1 MAKMKTN
8 EERKAELEALT
19 EQMGQQ
25 IDSYFESPEKIREHL
40 QFLGKFH
47 QYSMRNAVLI
57 ESQFPGAVA
66 VGSYPFWE
74 KQGAQVQK
82 GERGIK
88 VFVPNPVTYALH
100 KDEWVPLSKAPK
112 PVKDGVKQGRIPS
125 RKMMYF
131 KIGHVFEYTQT
142 DAREKGIDV
151 SDIFKR
157 YHRDGGL
164 ENEQDIRDALTT
176 LTDARNVTLLEEPL
190 DEIGTAKGCYYPELH
205 AIALNPRNTSIEDIS
220 VLIHELAHAE
230 LHNQERNLEW
240 EKPRTAPEKEFQ
252 AEMVAYV
259 VSHQLGFPTD
269 DFSLSYLA
277 GWTKDKELLD
287 KEQLLQEVH
296 QTSAA
301 FIDHIESHL
310 EKVHTLQQEKEQ
322 SPLEYLEQLDRRM
335 GMGWKQANLNLYER
349 VHAIQSVF
357 PEETETYL
365 NAKAALETN
374 LKVDRVDEP
383 LMYIHDKGF
392 GFQSFGVANN
402 HDFSEDALVAYTV
415 ALPGRSLIS
424 GHFDPDRTVHPL
436 HDLEK
441 NKRLEKPFLKS
452 LEDRW
457 HDIILEKEKK
467 SLSRTAMFN
476 VERLI

>member
-19 EQMGQQ
+19 EQMGKQ

-88 VFVPNPVTYALH
+88 VFVPSPVTYALH

-112 PVKDGVKQGRIPS
+112 PIKDGVKQGHIPS

-142 DAREKGIDV
+142 DAREKGIEV
-151 SDIFKR
+151 SVIFKR

-176 LTDARNVTLLEEPL
+176 LADARNVTLLEEPL

-230 LHNQERNLEW
+230 LHNQERNFERDQPL
-240 EKPRTAPEKEFQ
+240 TAPEKEFQ

-296 QTSAA
+296 QTSAS
-301 FIDHIESHL
+301 FLDHIESHL
-310 EKVHTLQQEKEQ
+310 EKVHTLQHEKEQ
-322 SPLEYLEQLDRRM
+322 SPLEYLEQLDIR
-335 GMGWKQANLNLYER
+335 MGWKDTDLSLYER
-349 VHAIQSVF
+349 VHAVQRVF
-357 PEETETYL
+357 PEEVGSYL
-365 NAKAALETN
+365 NAKATLETN
-374 LKVDRVDEP
+374 LKMDRVDEP
-383 LMYIHDKGF
+383 LMYIHGMGL
-392 GFQSFGVANN
+392 GFQQFGISNN
-402 HDFSEDALVAYTV
+402 HDFSEDQLVAYTI
-415 ALPGRSLIS
+415 ALPDKSLIS
-424 GHFDPDRTVHPL
+424 GHFDPERTVHPL

-441 NKRLEKPFLKS
+441 NHKVEKPLLKN
-452 LEDRW
+452 LEERW
-457 HDIILEKEKK
+457 HKMLLYNEKK
-467 SLSRTAMFN
+467 SLSRTN
-476 VERLI
+476 LLNIERLS

>member
-19 EQMGQQ
+19 EQMGKQ

-47 QYSMRNAVLI
+47 QYSMRNAILI

-88 VFVPNPVTYALH
+88 VFVPSPVTYALH
-100 KDEWVPLSKAPK
+100 KDEWVPLSKAPQ
-112 PVKDGVKQGRIPS
+112 PIKDSVKQGRIPS

-142 DAREKGIDV
+142 DAREKGIEV

-157 YHRDGGL
+157 YHRDGGM

-176 LTDARNVTLLEEPL
+176 LADARNVTLLEEPL

-205 AIALNPRNTSIEDIS
+205 AIALNPRNSSIEDIS

-230 LHNQERNLEW
+230 LHNQERNFERDQPL
-240 EKPRTAPEKEFQ
+240 TAPEKEFQ

-259 VSHQLGFPTD
+259 VSHQLGFPTG

-287 KEQLLQEVH
+287 KEKLLQEVH

-310 EKVHTLQQEKEQ
+310 EKMHTLQQEKEQ
-322 SPLEYLEQLDRRM
+322 SPLDYLEQLER
-335 GMGWKQANLNLYER
+335 GMGWKDADLSLYEP
-349 VHAIQSVF
+349 VQNVF
-357 PEETETYL
+357 PEEVEPYL
-365 NAKAALETN
+365 NAKAALKTN
-374 LKVDRVDEP
+374 LKIDRVDEP
-383 LMYIHDKGF
+383 LMYIHGKGL
-392 GFQSFGVANN
+392 GFQQFGVANN
-402 HDFSEDALVAYTV
+402 HDFSEDALVAYTI
-415 ALPGRSLIS
+415 ALPNQPLIS
-424 GHFDPDRTVHPL
+424 GHFDPEKTVHPL

-441 NKRLEKPFLKS
+441 NNRLEKPILKS
-452 LEDRW
+452 LEERW
-457 HDIILEKEKK
+457 HDVLLEEEKK
-467 SLSRTAMFN
+467 SLSRTSLLN
-476 VERLI
+476 IERLS

>member
-8 EERKAELEALT
+8 EERKAELETLT
-19 EQMGQQ
+19 EQMGKQ

-66 VGSYPFWE
+66 VGSYPFRE

-112 PVKDGVKQGRIPS
+112 PIKDGVKQGRIPS

-142 DAREKGIDV
+142 DAREKGIEV

-164 ENEQDIRDALTT
+164 ENEQDFRDALTT
-176 LTDARNVTLLEEPL
+176 LADARNVTLLEEPF

-205 AIALNPRNTSIEDIS
+205 AIALNPRNTSIEDIT
-220 VLIHELAHAE
+220 VLIHELAHSE
-230 LHNQERNLEW
+230 LHNQERSLERD
-240 EKPRTAPEKEFQ
+240 KPLTAPEKEFQ

-277 GWTKDKELLD
+277 GWTKDKELID

-301 FIDHIESHL
+301 FLDHIESHL
-310 EKVHTLQQEKEQ
+310 EKVHTIEQEKEQ
-322 SPLEYLEQLDRRM
+322 SPLKYLEQLDRRM
-335 GMGWKQANLNLYER
+335 GWKDTDLTLYER
-349 VHAIQSVF
+349 VHAVESVF
-357 PEETETYL
+357 PEEVESYL
-365 NAKAALETN
+365 NAKAALETSLKMN
-374 LKVDRVDEP
+374 LVDEP
-383 LMYIHDKGF
+383 LMYIHGKGF

-402 HDFSEDALVAYTV
+402 HDFNEDTLVAYTL
-415 ALPGRSLIS
+415 ALPNQPLVS
-424 GHFDPDRTVHPL
+424 GHFDPERTVHPL
-436 HDLEK
+436 HDLKK
-441 NKRLEKPFLKS
+441 NNRLEKPTLKN
-452 LEDRW
+452 LEGSW
-457 HDIILEKEKK
+457 HNVLLEEEKK
-467 SLSRTAMFN
+467 SLSRTNLLN

>member
-19 EQMGQQ
+19 KQMGKQ

-47 QYSMRNAVLI
+47 QYSMRNAILI

-100 KDEWVPLSKAPK
+100 RDEWVPLSKAPK
-112 PVKDGVKQGRIPS
+112 PIKDGVKQGRIPS

-142 DAREKGIDV
+142 DAREKGIEV

-164 ENEQDIRDALTT
+164 ENQQDIRDALTT
-176 LTDARNVTLLEEPL
+176 LADDRNVTLLDEPL

-205 AIALNPRNTSIEDIS
+205 AIALNPRNKSIEDII
-220 VLIHELAHAE
+220 VLIHELAHSE
-230 LHNQERNLEW
+230 LHNQERNFERN
-240 EKPRTAPEKEFQ
+240 KPLTAPEKEFQ

-277 GWTKDKELLD
+277 DWTKDKELLD
-287 KEQLLQEVH
+287 KELLLQEVH
-296 QTSAA
+296 QTSAT
-301 FIDHIESHL
+301 FLDHIELHL
-310 EKVHTLQQEKEQ
+310 EKVRTLEQEKEQ
-322 SPLEYLEQLDRRM
+322 TPLEYIEQLDRRM
-335 GMGWKQANLNLYER
+335 GWKDTDLTLYER
-349 VHAIQSVF
+349 VHAVQRVF
-357 PEETETYL
+357 PEEVGSYL

-374 LKVDRVDEP
+374 LNVNRVDEP
-383 LMYIHDKGF
+383 LMYIHGKGF
-392 GFQSFGVANN
+392 GFQQFGIANN
-402 HDFSEDALVAYTV
+402 HDFSKDALVAYTI
-415 ALPGRSLIS
+415 ALPNQPLIS
-424 GHFDPDRTVHPL
+424 GHFDSDKIVHPL

-441 NKRLEKPFLKS
+441 NNRLKKPILKS
-452 LEDRW
+452 LEERW
-457 HDIILEKEKK
+457 HNILLDEEK
-467 SLSRTAMFN
+467 SLFFKKKGFFA
-476 VERLI
+476 ERQL

>member
-19 EQMGQQ
+19 EQMGKQ

-142 DAREKGIDV
+142 DAREKGIEV

-164 ENEQDIRDALTT
+164 ENEQDIRDGLTT
-176 LTDARNVTLLEEPL
+176 LADARNVTLLEEPL

-205 AIALNPRNTSIEDIS
+205 AIALNPRNSSIEDIS

-230 LHNQERNLEW
+230 LHNQERNFERDQPL
-240 EKPRTAPEKEFQ
+240 TAPEKEFQ

-259 VSHQLGFPTD
+259 VSHQLGFPTG

-287 KEQLLQEVH
+287 KEKLLQEVH

-310 EKVHTLQQEKEQ
+310 EKMHTLQQEKEQ
-322 SPLEYLEQLDRRM
+322 SPLDYLEQLER
-335 GMGWKQANLNLYER
+335 GMGWKDADLSLYEP
-349 VHAIQSVF
+349 VQNVF
-357 PEETETYL
+357 PEEVEPYL
-365 NAKAALETN
+365 NAKAALKTN
-374 LKVDRVDEP
+374 LKIDRVDEP
-383 LMYIHDKGF
+383 LMYIHGKGL
-392 GFQSFGVANN
+392 GFQQFGVANN
-402 HDFSEDALVAYTV
+402 HDFSEDALVAYTI
-415 ALPGRSLIS
+415 ALPNQPLIS
-424 GHFDPDRTVHPL
+424 GHFDPEKTVHPL

-441 NKRLEKPFLKS
+441 NNRLEKPILKS
-452 LEDRW
+452 LEERW
-457 HDIILEKEKK
+457 HDVLLEEEKK
-467 SLSRTAMFN
+467 SLSRTSLLN
-476 VERLI
+476 IERLS

>member
-1 MAKMKTN
+1 MANIKTN

-25 IDSYFESPEKIREHL
+25 IDSFFESPEKIREHL

-88 VFVPNPVTYALH
+88 VFVPSPVTYALH

-112 PVKDGVKQGRIPS
+112 SIKDGVKQGRIPS

-142 DAREKGIDV
+142 DAREKGIEV

-164 ENEQDIRDALTT
+164 ENEQDIRDALKTFA
-176 LTDARNVTLLEEPL
+176 DARNVTLLEEPL

-205 AIALNPRNTSIEDIS
+205 AIALNPRNKSIEDIT
-220 VLIHELAHAE
+220 VLIHELAHSE
-230 LHNQERNLEW
+230 LHNQERNLERD
-240 EKPRTAPEKEFQ
+240 KPLTAPEKEFQ

-269 DFSLSYLA
+269 DFSLSYMA

-296 QTSAA
+296 QTSAT
-301 FIDHIESHL
+301 FLDHIESHL
-310 EKVHTLQQEKEQ
+310 EKVHTLEQDKEQ
-322 SPLEYLEQLDRRM
+322 IPLEYIEKLDRRM
-335 GMGWKQANLNLYER
+335 GWKDTDFTLYER
-349 VHAIQSVF
+349 VHAVKSVF
-357 PEETETYL
+357 PEEVESYL
-365 NAKAALETN
+365 NAKATLETN

-383 LMYIHDKGF
+383 LMYIHGKGL
-392 GFQSFGVANN
+392 GFQQFGIANN
-402 HDFSEDALVAYTV
+402 HDFSKDQLVAYTI
-415 ALPGRSLIS
+415 ALPNQSLLS
-424 GHFDPDRTVHPL
+424 GHFAPERTVHPL

-441 NKRLEKPFLKS
+441 NNRLEKPTLK
-452 LEDRW
+452 
-457 HDIILEKEKK
+457 ILESSWHNVLLEEEKK
-467 SLSRTAMFN
+467 SLSRIDVMN

>member
-1 MAKMKTN
+1 MANIKTN

-40 QFLGKFH
+40 RFLGKFH

-142 DAREKGIDV
+142 DAREKGIEV

-164 ENEQDIRDALTT
+164 ENEQDIRDGLTT
-176 LTDARNVTLLEEPL
+176 LADARNVTLLEEPL

-205 AIALNPRNTSIEDIS
+205 AIALNPRNSSIEDIS

-230 LHNQERNLEW
+230 LHNQERNFERDQPL
-240 EKPRTAPEKEFQ
+240 TAPEKEFQ

-259 VSHQLGFPTD
+259 VSHQLGFPTG

-287 KEQLLQEVH
+287 KEKLLQEVH

-310 EKVHTLQQEKEQ
+310 EKMHTLQQEKEQ
-322 SPLEYLEQLDRRM
+322 SPLDYLEQLER
-335 GMGWKQANLNLYER
+335 GMGWKDADLSLYEP
-349 VHAIQSVF
+349 VQNVF
-357 PEETETYL
+357 PEEVEPYL
-365 NAKAALETN
+365 NAKAALKTN
-374 LKVDRVDEP
+374 LKIDRVDEP
-383 LMYIHDKGF
+383 LMYIHGKGL
-392 GFQSFGVANN
+392 GFQQFGVANN
-402 HDFSEDALVAYTV
+402 HDFSEDALVAYTI
-415 ALPGRSLIS
+415 ALPNQPLIS
-424 GHFDPDRTVHPL
+424 GHFDPEKTVHPL

-441 NKRLEKPFLKS
+441 NNRLEKPILKS
-452 LEDRW
+452 LEERW
-457 HDIILEKEKK
+457 HDVLLEEEKK
-467 SLSRTAMFN
+467 SLSRTSLLN
-476 VERLI
+476 IERLS

>member
-25 IDSYFESPEKIREHL
+25 IDSYFESPEQIREHL

-82 GERGIK
+82 SERGIK

-125 RKMMYF
+125 RQMMYF

-142 DAREKGIDV
+142 DAREKGIEV

-176 LTDARNVTLLEEPL
+176 LADARNVTLLEEPL

-205 AIALNPRNTSIEDIS
+205 AIALNPRNTSIEDIT
-220 VLIHELAHAE
+220 VLIHELAHSE
-230 LHNQERNLEW
+230 LHNQERNLERD
-240 EKPRTAPEKEFQ
+240 KPLTAPEKEFQ

-296 QTSAA
+296 QTSAI
-301 FIDHIESHL
+301 FLDHIESHL
-310 EKVHTLQQEKEQ
+310 EKVNTLQQDKEQ
-322 SPLEYLEQLDRRM
+322 SPLEYIDQLDRRM
-335 GMGWKQANLNLYER
+335 GWKDTDLTLYER
-349 VHAIQSVF
+349 VHAVQSVF
-357 PEETETYL
+357 PEEVESYL

-374 LKVDRVDEP
+374 LKMDRVDEP
-383 LMYIHDKGF
+383 LMYIHGKRF
-392 GFQSFGVANN
+392 GFQQFGIANN
-402 HDFSEDALVAYTV
+402 HDFSEDGLVAYTV
-415 ALPGRSLIS
+415 ALPTQPLIS
-424 GHFDPDRTVHPL
+424 GHFDPENTVHPL

-441 NKRLEKPFLKS
+441 ITKVKKPTLKNLES
-452 LEDRW
+452 SW
-457 HDIILEKEKK
+457 HDVLFDNEKK
-467 SLSRTAMFN
+467 SLSRITLLN
-476 VERLI
+476 KER

>member
-8 EERKAELEALT
+8 DERKAELEALT
-19 EQMGQQ
+19 DQMEKQ

-47 QYSMRNAVLI
+47 QYSMRNAILI

-100 KDEWVPLSKAPK
+100 KDEWIPLSKAPK
-112 PVKDGVKQGRIPS
+112 PIKDGVKQGRIPS

-142 DAREKGIDV
+142 DAREKGIEV

-157 YHRDGGL
+157 YHREGGL

-176 LTDARNVTLLEEPL
+176 LADARDVTLLEEPL

-205 AIALNPRNTSIEDIS
+205 AIALNPRNSSIEDIS

-230 LHNQERNLEW
+230 LHNQERNLERDQ
-240 EKPRTAPEKEFQ
+240 PLTAPEKEFQ

-287 KEQLLQEVH
+287 KEKLLQEVH
-296 QTSAA
+296 QTSAT
-301 FIDHIESHL
+301 FLEHIETHL
-310 EKVHTLQQEKEQ
+310 EKVNTLQQEKEQ
-322 SPLEYLEQLDRRM
+322 SPLDYLEQLERRM
-335 GMGWKQANLNLYER
+335 GWKDADLSLYER
-349 VHAIQSVF
+349 VHAVQSVF
-357 PEETETYL
+357 PEEVEPYL

-383 LMYIHDKGF
+383 LMYIHGMGL
-392 GFQSFGVANN
+392 GFQQFGIANN
-402 HDFSEDALVAYTV
+402 HDFSEDQLVAYTI
-415 ALPGRSLIS
+415 ALPNQPLVS
-424 GHFDPDRTVHPL
+424 GHFVPESAVHPL
-436 HDLEK
+436 HHLEK
-441 NKRLEKPFLKS
+441 TNRLERPVLKS
-452 LEDRW
+452 LENHW
-457 HDIILEKEKK
+457 HDVLLDEEQK
-467 SLSRTAMFN
+467 SLSRISLFN
-476 VERLI
+476 IERLW

>member
-8 EERKAELEALT
+8 EERKAELETLT
-19 EQMGQQ
+19 EQMGKQ

-88 VFVPNPVTYALH
+88 VFVPSPVTYALH

-112 PVKDGVKQGRIPS
+112 PIKEGVKQGRIPS

-142 DAREKGIDV
+142 DAREKGIEV

-164 ENEQDIRDALTT
+164 ENEQDIRDALKT
-176 LTDARNVTLLEEPL
+176 LADARNVTLLEEPL

-205 AIALNPRNTSIEDIS
+205 AIALNPRNTPIEDIS
-220 VLIHELAHAE
+220 VLIHELAHAD
-230 LHNQERNLEW
+230 LHNQERNLER
-240 EKPRTAPEKEFQ
+240 EQPLPAPEKEFQ

-259 VSHQLGFPTD
+259 VSHQLGFPTV

-287 KEQLLQEVH
+287 KEMLLQEVH
-296 QTSAA
+296 QTSAT
-301 FIDHIESHL
+301 FIGHIESHL
-310 EKVHTLQQEKEQ
+310 ERVHTLEHEKKQ
-322 SPLEYLEQLDRRM
+322 TPLEYIEHLNQR
-335 GMGWKQANLNLYER
+335 MGWKEADLSLYER
-349 VHAIQSVF
+349 VHAVQSVF
-357 PEETETYL
+357 PEELEPYL

-374 LKVDRVDEP
+374 LSVDRVDEP

-402 HDFSEDALVAYTV
+402 HEFTDDTLVVYTI
-415 ALPGRSLIS
+415 ALPNKALMS
-424 GHFDPDRTVHPL
+424 GHFDPERTVHPL

-441 NKRLEKPFLKS
+441 NNKIEKPLLKN
-452 LEDRW
+452 LEERW
-457 HDIILEKEKK
+457 HDVLLEKEKN
-467 SLSRTAMFN
+467 LSKIDMLN
-476 VERLI
+476 IERLI

>member
-19 EQMGQQ
+19 EQMGKQ

-88 VFVPNPVTYALH
+88 VFVPSPVTYALH
-100 KDEWVPLSKAPK
+100 KDEWVPLSKAPQ
-112 PVKDGVKQGRIPS
+112 PIKDSVKQGRIPS

-142 DAREKGIDV
+142 DAREKGIEV

-157 YHRDGGL
+157 YHRDGGI
-164 ENEQDIRDALTT
+164 ENEQDIRNALMT
-176 LTDARNVTLLEEPL
+176 LADARNVTLLEEPL

-205 AIALNPRNTSIEDIS
+205 AIALNPRNTSIEDIT
-220 VLIHELAHAE
+220 VLIHELAHSE
-230 LHNQERNLEW
+230 LHNQERNFERN
-240 EKPRTAPEKEFQ
+240 KPLTAPEKEFQ

-269 DFSLSYLA
+269 DFSLSYLV
-277 GWTKDKELLD
+277 GWTKKKELLD
-287 KEQLLQEVH
+287 KEKLLQEVH
-296 QTSAA
+296 QTSAT
-301 FIDHIESHL
+301 FLDHIESHL
-310 EKVHTLQQEKEQ
+310 EKVHALEHEKEQ
-322 SPLEYLEQLDRRM
+322 SPLEYIEQLDHR
-335 GMGWKQANLNLYER
+335 MGWKDTDLTLYER
-349 VHAIQSVF
+349 VHAIKSVF
-357 PEETETYL
+357 PEEVGSYL

-374 LKVDRVDEP
+374 LEVDRVDEP

-402 HDFSEDALVAYTV
+402 HDFTDDALVVYTL
-415 ALPGRSLIS
+415 ALPNEPLVS
-424 GHFDPDRTVHPL
+424 GHFDPERTMHPL

-441 NKRLEKPFLKS
+441 YHKTDKHLLKS
-452 LEDRW
+452 LEDCY
-457 HDIILEKEKK
+457 IAELQNKEKNIPK
-467 SLSRTAMFN
+467 KLDL
-476 VERLI
+476 ERLY

>member
-1 MAKMKTN
+1 MMAKMKTN

-47 QYSMRNAVLI
+47 QYSMRNAILI

-88 VFVPNPVTYALH
+88 VFVPNPVKYALH
-100 KDEWVPLSKAPK
+100 KDEWIPLSKAPK
-112 PVKDGVKQGRIPS
+112 PIKDGVKQGRIPS

-131 KIGHVFEYTQT
+131 KVGHVFEYTQT
-142 DAREKGIDV
+142 DAREKGIEV

-164 ENEQDIRDALTT
+164 ENEQDIRDALMT
-176 LTDARNVTLLEEPL
+176 LADARNVTLLEEPL

-205 AIALNPRNTSIEDIS
+205 AIALNPRNKSIEDIS

-230 LHNQERNLEW
+230 LHNQERNLERD
-240 EKPRTAPEKEFQ
+240 KPLTAPEKEFQ

-287 KEQLLQEVH
+287 KEKLLQEVH
-296 QTSAA
+296 QTSAT
-301 FIDHIESHL
+301 FLDHIESHL
-310 EKVHTLQQEKEQ
+310 EKVRALEQEKEQ
-322 SPLEYLEQLDRRM
+322 TPLEYIEQLDWR
-335 GMGWKQANLNLYER
+335 MGWKDSDLTLYEQ
-349 VHAIQSVF
+349 VHAVQSVF
-357 PEETETYL
+357 PEEVESYL
-365 NAKAALETN
+365 NAKATLETN
-374 LKVDRVDEP
+374 LMMDRVDEP
-383 LMYIHDKGF
+383 LMYIHGKGL
-392 GFQSFGVANN
+392 GFQQFGIANN
-402 HDFSEDALVAYTV
+402 HDFSEDALVAYTI
-415 ALPGRSLIS
+415 ALPSQLLIS
-424 GHFDPDRTVHPL
+424 GHFDPEKTVHPL

-441 NKRLEKPFLKS
+441 NHKVVRPLLKNLEES
-452 LEDRW
+452 W
-457 HDIILEKEKK
+457 HKVLLDKEKN
-467 SLSRTAMFN
+467 LSKIDMLN
-476 VERLI
+476 IERLI

>member
-1 MAKMKTN
+1 MANIKTN

-25 IDSYFESPEKIREHL
+25 IDSFFESPEKIREHL

-57 ESQFPGAVA
+57 ESQFPGAIA

-112 PVKDGVKQGRIPS
+112 PVKDAVKQGRIPS

-142 DAREKGIDV
+142 DAREKGIEV

-176 LTDARNVTLLEEPL
+176 LADARNVTLLEEPL

-230 LHNQERNLEW
+230 LHNQERNFERDQPL
-240 EKPRTAPEKEFQ
+240 TAPEKEFQ

-296 QTSAA
+296 QTSAT
-301 FIDHIESHL
+301 FLDHIESHL
-310 EKVHTLQQEKEQ
+310 EKVHTLEHEKEQ
-322 SPLEYLEQLDRRM
+322 TPLEYFEQLNQR
-335 GMGWKQANLNLYER
+335 MGWKDADISLYER
-349 VHAIQSVF
+349 VHAVQSVY
-357 PEETETYL
+357 PEEVESYL
-365 NAKAALETN
+365 NAKATLETN
-374 LKVDRVDEP
+374 LKVGRVDEP
-383 LMYIHDKGF
+383 LMYIHNKGF

-402 HDFSEDALVAYTV
+402 HDFNDDALVVYTI
-415 ALPGRSLIS
+415 ALPDQPLIS
-424 GHFDPDRTVHPL
+424 GHFDPERTVHPL

-441 NKRLEKPFLKS
+441 NNKVEKPTLKN
-452 LEDRW
+452 LEDSW
-457 HDIILEKEKK
+457 HNVLLDDEKE
-467 SLSRTAMFN
+467 SLSRTAILN
-476 VERLI
+476 IERLI

>member
-19 EQMGQQ
+19 EQMGKQ
-25 IDSYFESPEKIREHL
+25 IDNYFESPDKIREHL

-112 PVKDGVKQGRIPS
+112 SIKEGVKQGRIPS
-125 RKMMYF
+125 RKMIYF

-142 DAREKGIDV
+142 DAREKGIEV

-176 LTDARNVTLLEEPL
+176 LADARNVTLLDEPL

-205 AIALNPRNTSIEDIS
+205 AIALNPRNKSIEDIT
-220 VLIHELAHAE
+220 VMIHELAHAE
-230 LHNQERNLEW
+230 LHNQERNLERDQ
-240 EKPRTAPEKEFQ
+240 PLTAPEKEFQ

-296 QTSAA
+296 HTSAA
-301 FIDHIESHL
+301 FLDHIESYL
-310 EKVHTLQQEKEQ
+310 EKVNTLQQAKEQ
-322 SPLEYLEQLDRRM
+322 SPLDYLEQLERRM
-335 GMGWKQANLNLYER
+335 GWKDADLSLYER
-349 VHAIQSVF
+349 VHAVQSVS
-357 PEETETYL
+357 PEEVEPYL
-365 NAKAALETN
+365 NAKATLETN
-374 LKVDRVDEP
+374 LKMDHVEKP
-383 LMYIHDKGF
+383 LMYIHGKGF

-402 HDFSEDALVAYTV
+402 HDFNDDALVVYTI
-415 ALPGRSLIS
+415 ALPNQLLIS
-424 GHFDPDRTVHPL
+424 GHFDPEKTVHPL

-441 NKRLEKPFLKS
+441 NNKVEKPLLKS
-452 LEDRW
+452 LENHW
-457 HDIILEKEKK
+457 HDVLLDDENE
-467 SLSRTAMFN
+467 SLSRKIILN
-476 VERLI
+476 IERII

>member
-8 EERKAELEALT
+8 EERRAELEALT
-19 EQMGQQ
+19 EQMGKQ

-47 QYSMRNAVLI
+47 QYSMRNAILI

-88 VFVPNPVTYALH
+88 VFVPSPVTYAQH
-100 KDEWVPLSKAPK
+100 KDEWVPLNKAPK
-112 PVKDGVKQGRIPS
+112 PIKDGVKQGRIPS

-142 DAREKGIDV
+142 NAREKGIEV

-176 LTDARNVTLLEEPL
+176 LADARNVTLLEEPL

-220 VLIHELAHAE
+220 VLIHELTHAE
-230 LHNQERNLEW
+230 LHNQERNFEREQPL
-240 EKPRTAPEKEFQ
+240 TAPEKEFQ

-296 QTSAA
+296 QTSAT

-310 EKVHTLQQEKEQ
+310 EKVHTLEQQKEQ
-322 SPLEYLEQLDRRM
+322 TPLEYLEQMNHRM
-335 GMGWKQANLNLYER
+335 NWKDIDLTLSER
-349 VHAIQSVF
+349 INSVQSVF
-357 PEETETYL
+357 PEEIENYL
-365 NAKAALETN
+365 NAKATLETN
-374 LKVDRVDEP
+374 LKVDRVEEP
-383 LMYIHDKGF
+383 LMYIHGMGL
-392 GFQSFGVANN
+392 GFQQFGIANN
-402 HDFSEDALVAYTV
+402 HDFSENQLVAYTL
-415 ALPGRSLIS
+415 ALPNHPLIS
-424 GHFDPDRTVHPL
+424 GYFEPEKTVHPL
-436 HDLEK
+436 HDLER
-441 NKRLEKPFLKS
+441 NKRLGKTFIKSIEERWYEVLIKDKKETINDIKVNHLLK
-452 LEDRW
+452 
-457 HDIILEKEKK
+457 
-467 SLSRTAMFN
+467 
-476 VERLI
+476 

>member
-142 DAREKGIDV
+142 DAREKGIEV

-176 LTDARNVTLLEEPL
+176 LADARNVTLLEEPL

-205 AIALNPRNTSIEDIS
+205 AIALNPRNTSIEDIT
-220 VLIHELAHAE
+220 VLIHELAHTE
-230 LHNQERNLEW
+230 LHNQERNFERDQPL
-240 EKPRTAPEKEFQ
+240 TAPEKEFQ

-296 QTSAA
+296 QTSAG
-301 FIDHIESHL
+301 FLDHIESHL
-310 EKVHTLQQEKEQ
+310 EKVHALQQEKEQ
-322 SPLEYLEQLDRRM
+322 SPLDYLEQLERRM
-335 GMGWKQANLNLYER
+335 GWKDADLSLYER
-349 VHAIQSVF
+349 VHAVQSVS
-357 PEETETYL
+357 PEEVEPYL
-365 NAKAALETN
+365 NAKATLETN
-374 LKVDRVDEP
+374 LKMDRVDGP

-402 HDFSEDALVAYTV
+402 HDFNDDALVVYTI
-415 ALPGRSLIS
+415 ALPDQPLIS
-424 GHFDPDRTVHPL
+424 GHFDPEKTVHPL

-441 NKRLEKPFLKS
+441 NNKVEKPTLKN
-452 LEDRW
+452 LEDNW
-457 HDIILEKEKK
+457 HDVLLADEKEPF
-467 SLSRTAMFN
+467 SRTAFLN
-476 VERLI
+476 IERLV

>member
-8 EERKAELEALT
+8 EERKAELEAMT
-19 EQMGQQ
+19 EQMGRQ

-47 QYSMRNAVLI
+47 RYSMRNAILI

-100 KDEWVPLSKAPK
+100 KDEWVPLSKASK
-112 PVKDGVKQGRIPS
+112 PIKEGVKQGRIPS

-142 DAREKGIDV
+142 DARAKGIEV

-157 YHRDGGL
+157 YHRDGEL

-176 LTDARNVTLLEEPL
+176 LADARNVTLLEEPL

-230 LHNQERNLEW
+230 LHNQERNFERAQPL
-240 EKPRTAPEKEFQ
+240 TAPEKEFQ
-252 AEMVAYV
+252 AEMVAYI

-296 QTSAA
+296 QTSAT
-301 FIDHIESHL
+301 FLDHIESHL
-310 EKVHTLQQEKEQ
+310 ENVRTLEQEKEQ
-322 SPLEYLEQLDRRM
+322 TPLEYIEQLDRRM
-335 GMGWKQANLNLYER
+335 GWKDTDLTLYER
-349 VHAIQSVF
+349 VHAVQSVF
-357 PEETETYL
+357 PEEVESYL
-365 NAKAALETN
+365 NAKATLQTN
-374 LKVDRVDEP
+374 LKMDRVDEP
-383 LMYIHDKGF
+383 LMYIHGMGL
-392 GFQSFGVANN
+392 GFQQFVIANS
-402 HDFSEDALVAYTV
+402 HDFCEEAIVAYTL
-415 ALPGRSLIS
+415 ALPNHPLIS
-424 GHFDPDRTVHPL
+424 GHFDSEKTVHPL

-441 NKRLEKPFLKS
+441 NNKVKKTTFK
-452 LEDRW
+452 
-457 HDIILEKEKK
+457 ILENSWHNVLLDDEKK
-467 SLSRTAMFN
+467 ILSRTTLLN
-476 VERLI
+476 IER

>member
-19 EQMGQQ
+19 EQMGKQ

-88 VFVPNPVTYALH
+88 VFVPSPVTYALH

-112 PVKDGVKQGRIPS
+112 PIKDGVKQGRIPS

-142 DAREKGIDV
+142 DAREKGIEV
-151 SDIFKR
+151 SAIFKR

-176 LTDARNVTLLEEPL
+176 LADARNVTLLEEPL

-220 VLIHELAHAE
+220 VLIHELAHSE
-230 LHNQERNLEW
+230 LHNQERNLERD
-240 EKPRTAPEKEFQ
+240 KPLTAPEKEFQ

-296 QTSAA
+296 QTSAG
-301 FIDHIESHL
+301 FLEHIESHL
-310 EKVHTLQQEKEQ
+310 EKVNTLQQEKEQ
-322 SPLEYLEQLDRRM
+322 SPLDYLEQLERRM
-335 GMGWKQANLNLYER
+335 GWKDADLSLYER
-349 VHAIQSVF
+349 VQAVKSAL
-357 PEETETYL
+357 PEEVENYL
-365 NAKAALETN
+365 NAKATLETN
-374 LKVDRVDEP
+374 LKMDRVDEP
-383 LMYIHDKGF
+383 LMYIHDIGVGF
-392 GFQSFGVANN
+392 HSFGVANN
-402 HDFSEDALVAYTV
+402 HDFSEEAIVAYTI
-415 ALPGRSLIS
+415 ALPDHSLMS
-424 GHFDPDRTVHPL
+424 GHFNPERTVHPL

-441 NKRLEKPFLKS
+441 NNKVEKPLLKS
-452 LEDRW
+452 LEDCW
-457 HDIILEKEKK
+457 HDVLLKEERNP
-467 SLSRTAMFN
+467 LLRTALLN
-476 VERLI
+476 IERLI

>member
-19 EQMGQQ
+19 EQMGKQ

-88 VFVPNPVTYALH
+88 VFVPSPVTYALH

-112 PVKDGVKQGRIPS
+112 PIKDGVKQGRIPS

-142 DAREKGIDV
+142 DAREKGIEV

-176 LTDARNVTLLEEPL
+176 LADARNVTLLEEPL

-205 AIALNPRNTSIEDIS
+205 AIALNPRNSSIEDIS

-230 LHNQERNLEW
+230 LHNQERNLERD
-240 EKPRTAPEKEFQ
+240 KPLTAHEKEFQ

-296 QTSAA
+296 QTSAT
-301 FIDHIESHL
+301 FLDHIESHL
-310 EKVHTLQQEKEQ
+310 EKVRSLEQEKEQ
-322 SPLEYLEQLDRRM
+322 TPLEYIEQLDRRM
-335 GMGWKQANLNLYER
+335 GWKDTDLTLYER
-349 VHAIQSVF
+349 VHAVQSVF
-357 PEETETYL
+357 PEKVGSYL
-365 NAKAALETN
+365 NAKATLETN

-383 LMYIHDKGF
+383 LMYIHGKGF
-392 GFQSFGVANN
+392 GFQPFGTANN
-402 HDFSEDALVAYTV
+402 HEFNEDALVAYTV
-415 ALPGRSLIS
+415 ALPDKSLIS
-424 GHFDPDRTVHPL
+424 GHFDPEKTVHPL
-436 HDLEK
+436 QDLEK
-441 NKRLEKPFLKS
+441 SRRLENSLLES
-452 LEDRW
+452 LEERCQKV
-457 HDIILEKEKK
+457 LLNEKK
-467 SLSRTAMFN
+467 RTFSKTAIFGI
-476 VERLI
+476 ERLN

>member
-1 MAKMKTN
+1 MVKMKTN
-8 EERKAELEALT
+8 EERKIELEALT
-19 EQMGQQ
+19 EQMGKQ
-25 IDSYFESPEKIREHL
+25 IDSYFESPKKIREHL

-88 VFVPNPVTYALH
+88 VFVPSPVTYALH

-112 PVKDGVKQGRIPS
+112 PIKDGVKQGRIPS

-142 DAREKGIDV
+142 DAREKGIEV
-151 SDIFKR
+151 SDISKR
-157 YHRDGGL
+157 YHRDGGM

-176 LTDARNVTLLEEPL
+176 LADARNVTLLEEPL

-230 LHNQERNLEW
+230 LHNQERNLERD
-240 EKPRTAPEKEFQ
+240 KPLTAPEKEFQ

-277 GWTKDKELLD
+277 GWTKDKELFD
-287 KEQLLQEVH
+287 KEKLLQEVH
-296 QTSAA
+296 QTSAT
-301 FIDHIESHL
+301 FLDHIESHL
-310 EKVHTLQQEKEQ
+310 EKVRALEQEKERT
-322 SPLEYLEQLDRRM
+322 PLEYIEQLDRRM
-335 GMGWKQANLNLYER
+335 GWKDSDLTFYER
-349 VHAIQSVF
+349 VHAVQSVF
-357 PEETETYL
+357 PEEVESYL
-365 NAKAALETN
+365 NAKATLETN
-374 LKVDRVDEP
+374 LMMDRVDEP
-383 LMYIHDKGF
+383 LMYIHGKGL
-392 GFQSFGVANN
+392 GFQQFGIANN
-402 HDFSEDALVAYTV
+402 HDFSEDGLVAYTV
-415 ALPGRSLIS
+415 ALPTQPLIS
-424 GHFDPDRTVHPL
+424 GHFDPEKTVHPL

-441 NKRLEKPFLKS
+441 NILLEKPILKF
-452 LEDRW
+452 LEDQW
-457 HDIILEKEKK
+457 YNILLEKEKR
-467 SLSRTAMFN
+467 SPHRTAILN
-476 VERLI
+476 DGRLM

>member
-19 EQMGQQ
+19 EQMGKQ

-88 VFVPNPVTYALH
+88 VFVPSPVIYALH

-112 PVKDGVKQGRIPS
+112 AIKDGVKQGRIPS

-131 KIGHVFEYTQT
+131 KIGYVFEYTQT
-142 DAREKGIDV
+142 DAREKGIEV

-176 LTDARNVTLLEEPL
+176 LADARNVTLLEEPL
-190 DEIGTAKGCYYPELH
+190 EEIGTAKGCYYPELH
-205 AIALNPRNTSIEDIS
+205 AIALNPRNTSIEDIT
-220 VLIHELAHAE
+220 VLIHELAHSE
-230 LHNQERNLEW
+230 LHNQERNFERN
-240 EKPRTAPEKEFQ
+240 KPLTAPEKEFQ

-269 DFSLSYLA
+269 DFSLSYLV
-277 GWTKDKELLD
+277 GWTKNKELLD
-287 KEQLLQEVH
+287 KEKLLQEVH
-296 QTSAA
+296 QTSAT
-301 FIDHIESHL
+301 FLDHIESHL
-310 EKVHTLQQEKEQ
+310 EKVRALEQEKEQ
-322 SPLEYLEQLDRRM
+322 TPLEYIEQLNRRM
-335 GMGWKQANLNLYER
+335 GWKNSDLTLYER
-349 VHAIQSVF
+349 VHAVQSVF
-357 PEETETYL
+357 PEEVRSYL
-365 NAKAALETN
+365 NAKAVLETN
-374 LKVDRVDEP
+374 LKVDCVDEP
-383 LMYIHDKGF
+383 LMYIHGKGF
-392 GFQSFGVANN
+392 GFQQFGIANS
-402 HDFSEDALVAYTV
+402 HDFNEDALVAYTV
-415 ALPGRSLIS
+415 ALPTQPLIS
-424 GHFDPDRTVHPL
+424 GHFDPERTVHPL

-441 NKRLEKPFLKS
+441 NNKVEKPILKN
-452 LEDRW
+452 LEDSW
-457 HDIILEKEKK
+457 HNVLLDEEQK
-467 SLSRTAMFN
+467 SLSRISLFN
-476 VERLI
+476 IERLW

>member
-1 MAKMKTN
+1 MVKMKTN

-19 EQMGQQ
+19 EQMGKQ

-88 VFVPNPVTYALH
+88 VFVPNPVTYALY

-112 PVKDGVKQGRIPS
+112 PIKDGVKQGRIPS

-142 DAREKGIDV
+142 DAREKGIEV

-164 ENEQDIRDALTT
+164 ENEQDILDALTT
-176 LTDARNVTLLEEPL
+176 LADSRDVTLLEEPL

-205 AIALNPRNTSIEDIS
+205 AIALNLRNTSIEDIT

-230 LHNQERNLEW
+230 LHNQERNFERDQPL
-240 EKPRTAPEKEFQ
+240 TAPEKEFQ

-259 VSHQLGFPTD
+259 VSHQLGFLTD

-296 QTSAA
+296 QTSAT

-310 EKVHTLQQEKEQ
+310 EKMHILEQEKEH
-322 SPLEYLEQLDRRM
+322 SPLEYIEQLNRCL
-335 GMGWKQANLNLYER
+335 GWKETDLTLYER
-349 VHAIQSVF
+349 VHAVQSVF
-357 PEETETYL
+357 PEEVEPYI
-365 NAKAALETN
+365 NAKATLETN
-374 LKVDRVDEP
+374 LKMDCVDEP
-383 LMYIHDKGF
+383 LMYIHGKGF

-402 HDFSEDALVAYTV
+402 HDFSEDAIVAYTIV
-415 ALPGRSLIS
+415 LPNQPLFS
-424 GHFDPDRTVHPL
+424 GHFDPERTMHPL

-441 NKRLEKPFLKS
+441 NNMVEKPLLKS
-452 LEDRW
+452 LENHW
-457 HDIILEKEKK
+457 HDVLVEEEKK
-467 SLSRTAMFN
+467 SLSRTAILN
-476 VERLI
+476 IERLI

>member
-112 PVKDGVKQGRIPS
+112 PIKEGVKQGRISS

-142 DAREKGIDV
+142 DAREKGIEV

-157 YHRDGGL
+157 YHRDGGI

-176 LTDARNVTLLEEPL
+176 LADARNVTLLEEPL

-205 AIALNPRNTSIEDIS
+205 AIALNPRNTSIEDVN

-230 LHNQERNLEW
+230 LHNQERNLERDQ
-240 EKPRTAPEKEFQ
+240 PLTAPEKEFQ

-287 KEQLLQEVH
+287 KEKLLQEVH
-296 QTSAA
+296 QTSAT
-301 FIDHIESHL
+301 FLDHIESHL
-310 EKVHTLQQEKEQ
+310 EKVRALEQEKEQ
-322 SPLEYLEQLDRRM
+322 TLLEYIEQLDQR
-335 GMGWKQANLNLYER
+335 MGWKDSDLTLYER
-349 VHAIQSVF
+349 VHAVQGVF
-357 PEETETYL
+357 PEEVESYL
-365 NAKAALETN
+365 NAKATLETN
-374 LKVDRVDEP
+374 LMLDRVDEP
-383 LMYIHDKGF
+383 LMYIHGKGL
-392 GFQSFGVANN
+392 GFQQFGIANN
-402 HDFSEDALVAYTV
+402 HDFSEDGLVAYTV
-415 ALPGRSLIS
+415 ALPTQPLIS
-424 GHFDPDRTVHPL
+424 GHFDPERTVHPL

-441 NKRLEKPFLKS
+441 NNKVEKPILKN
-452 LEDRW
+452 LESSW
-457 HDIILEKEKK
+457 HNVLLDNEKK
-467 SLSRTAMFN
+467 SLSRTALLN
-476 VERLI
+476 IERLI

>member
-19 EQMGQQ
+19 EQMGKQ

-88 VFVPNPVTYALH
+88 VFVPSPVTYALH
-100 KDEWVPLSKAPK
+100 KDEWVPLSKAPQ
-112 PVKDGVKQGRIPS
+112 PIKDGVKQGRIPS

-142 DAREKGIDV
+142 DAREKGIEV

-157 YHRDGGL
+157 YHRDGGM

-176 LTDARNVTLLEEPL
+176 LADARNVTLLEEPL

-205 AIALNPRNTSIEDIS
+205 AIALNPRNSSIEDIS

-230 LHNQERNLEW
+230 LHNQERNFERDQPL
-240 EKPRTAPEKEFQ
+240 TASEKEFQ

-296 QTSAA
+296 QTAA
-301 FIDHIESHL
+301 TFLDHIESHL
-310 EKVHTLQQEKEQ
+310 EKVHTLEHEKEQ
-322 SPLEYLEQLDRRM
+322 TPLEYLEQLNQR
-335 GMGWKQANLNLYER
+335 MGWKDADLSLYEQ
-349 VHAIQSVF
+349 VHAVQRLF
-357 PEETETYL
+357 PEEVENYL
-365 NAKAALETN
+365 NAKTTLDTN
-374 LKVDRVDEP
+374 LKMDRVDEP
-383 LMYIHDKGF
+383 LMYIHGKGF
-392 GFQSFGVANN
+392 GFQSFGIANN
-402 HDFSEDALVAYTV
+402 HDFSEDQLVAYTI
-415 ALPGRSLIS
+415 ALPNQPLIS
-424 GHFDPDRTVHPL
+424 GHFDPERTVHPL

-441 NKRLEKPFLKS
+441 NNKVEKPLLKS
-452 LEDRW
+452 LENHW
-457 HDIILEKEKK
+457 HDVLLDNEKK
-467 SLSRTAMFN
+467 SLSRNALLN
-476 VERLI
+476 IERLI